1 MNFEV
6 QGLVQILAPKSQK
19 KANAIVD
26 LARKWSTLLS
36 CPVHRTG
43 PRSAADDHFLVA
55 LTKPEKDGGIAGI
68 GRWTLH
74 TFLETLGW

>member
-1 MNFEV
+1 M
-6 QGLVQILAPKSQK
+6 P
-19 KANAIVD
+19 
-26 LARKWSTLLS
+26 LLTWKENGVLY
-36 CPVHRTG
+36 CPVQFIGLGG